1 MSNSKQRIDRV
12 ASAQLPLIDKTEE
25 LQPGDM
31 DMALRLKNALTEAI
45 KGCQHS
51 RYEIAAK
58 VSELTGKDLS
68 KTMLDQYTAES
79 KEAYHF
85 PAELLTAFCRVTGS
99 YEPLA
104 VLLGPLGCSILSGD
118 EAHELEIVRMER
130 RIIKMQRELAEM
142 KSRR

>member
-1 MSNSKQRIDRV
+1 MSNSKQKFDRV
-12 ASAQLPLIDKTEE
+12 SSAQLPLIDRAEE
-25 LQPGDM
+25 LQPGDL
-31 DMALRLKNALTEAI
+31 DMALRLKSALTEAI
-45 KGCQHS
+45 KGCRHS

-85 PAELLTAFCRVTGS
+85 PAEMLTAFCRVTGS
-99 YEPLA
+99 TEPMA

-118 EAHELEIVRMER
+118 EAQDIEILRMER
-130 RIIKMQRELAEM
+130 KIAEWQRKVQEL
-142 KSRR
+142 KGRR